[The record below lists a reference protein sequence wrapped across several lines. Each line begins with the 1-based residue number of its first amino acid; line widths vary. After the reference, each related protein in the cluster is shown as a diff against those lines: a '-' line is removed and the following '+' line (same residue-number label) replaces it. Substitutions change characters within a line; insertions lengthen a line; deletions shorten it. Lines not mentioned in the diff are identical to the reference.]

1 MLQIFRNEKKKTTTA
16 VIESAAFDAVK
27 HIEKRLNIRDG
38 ACNCAAAILE
48 FDKAIM
54 SDKYTGTVTCDFRD
68 VYNEVVGEDEAV
80 LKAMRNHHKGYE
92 KALVNW
98 QVAMLKKIKTVS
110 PETFEKAFEKIK

>member
-16 VIESAAFDAVK
+16 VIDYSAFDAIR
-27 HIEKRLNIRDG
+27 HIEKRLNLKDG
-38 ACNCAAAILE
+38 ACDCVANVLE

-54 SDKYTGTVTCDFRD
+54 SDKYTGTVTCDDRD
-68 VYNEVVGEDEAV
+68 EYSEAAGENAAV
-80 LKAMRNHHKGYE
+80 LKTMRNHHKGYE

-110 PETFEKAFEKIK
+110 PETFEKALEKIK